1 MQIPVLKREEPPV
14 FLPSLLQA
22 VYDLGVGEF
31 EGAVKVK
38 YYYLESA
45 VGFDGKLKRFVV
57 ADVAPRFPPRLW
69 PKLEAI
75 MPEVRDKAV
84 MHGIRPYSQEY
95 VDLMASYMA
104 KALPRGERG
113 YAPVYASLVHRLLYA
128 YGALTPLISDETYRE
143 LGVTDVLI
151 HITDPQAEQDVVE
164 VESWRFKGRY
174 PTNLTA
180 TEQDRDYLR
189 SSMSRRGI
197 TANKFT
203 GWASQVDQ
211 RFRVRVTAAV
221 PPISQPRTTMALRL
235 VTRSPWT
242 PPKYI
247 ALGSATPEQLGFLW
261 HVWIEGFRGKP
272 AFIVAIG
279 QPGTGKTTL
288 VDVVTA
294 TTPPDQPL
302 AVVESVSEI
311 NAPQARVRFAERF
324 SLSTDVPEVRMAQ
337 LIRIALR
344 MSVPYVTTNEVLGPE
359 DAQALFLAATIG
371 VRTMTTI
378 HAASPDDL
386 LARFKAMGVT
396 DEAISFVRDK
406 MIAVLMD
413 REPGRRFVKEVYV
426 PEGGKW
432 APLSERPD
440 LLNGEPLLKAK
451 ILHVAARSPA
461 YHDAD
466 EWLAFL
472 KHYYENPKAALSYLV
487 AGE

>member
-1 MQIPVLKREEPPV
+1 MQIPIKREEPPV

-22 VYDLGVGEF
+22 VYDLGMEEF
-31 EGAVKVK
+31 EEAVKVK

-45 VGFDGKLKRFVV
+45 VGFDGRLRRFVV
-57 ADVAPRFPPRLW
+57 ADIAPRFPPRLW
-69 PKLEAI
+69 PKLETI

-84 MHGIRPYSQEY
+84 MHGIRPYMQEY

-104 KALPRGERG
+104 KALPKGERQH
-113 YAPVYASLVHRLLYA
+113 APLYASMVHRLLYA
-128 YGALTPLISDETYRE
+128 YGALTPLISDEAYVKF
-143 LGVTDVLI
+143 GVTDVLI
-151 HITDPQAEQDVVE
+151 HITNLQAEQDVVE

-174 PTNLTA
+174 PTNLA
-180 TEQDRDYLR
+180 VTEEDRNHLR

-235 VTRSPWT
+235 VNRYPWA

-261 HVWIEGFRGKP
+261 HVWTEGFRGKP

-279 QPGTGKTTL
+279 QPGAGKTTL

-311 NAPQARVRFAERF
+311 NAPQAKVRFAERF
-324 SLSTDVPEVRMAQ
+324 SLSTDIPEVRMAQ
-337 LIRIALR
+337 LIKVALR

-359 DAQALFLAATIG
+359 DAQAMFLAATIG
-371 VRTMTTI
+371 TRVMTTI
-378 HAASPDDL
+378 HAVSPEDL
-386 LARFKAMGVT
+386 VARFKAMGVS
-396 DEAISFVRDK
+396 DEAIAFVRDR
-406 MIAVLMD
+406 MIVVLMD
-413 REPGRRFVKEVYV
+413 REPGRRFVKEIYV
-426 PEGGKW
+426 PEGGGW

-451 ILHVAARSPA
+451 ILHVAAKRPA

-472 KHYYENPKAALSYLV
+472 KHYYEDPKAALSDLA